1 MKQRVEHNRQL
12 PLPSSSSSR
21 QALSQRDRLDCKR
34 RLFYNA
40 FPLILLLFALCYYGS
55 YYRCSLYPSGEGGVE
70 GMTALRLLSGK
81 IPIVE
86 VTLNYNLLWFYP
98 IVLLFKVVGP
108 SYTALRIYFFAI
120 ATMTGLLAFF
130 IVKKTTN
137 QCWLALLA
145 GILALLLPGQLFRN
159 YMAFTVMLTMF
170 LFLKTFTLP
179 CRNMKTHLLWMA
191 ATGCSL
197 GMTFLIRIDL
207 GFFLSFLFL
216 GLVLIYPWLKSQQ
229 SENFSFKKRLLIAS
243 AAFFLGIAGFLLLH
257 LPAYLHAE
265 KRGFVVPFVTQY
277 GQWPH
282 MMISQATHL
291 VQTTLEKKATSLSA
305 ASYAS
310 APSAAT
316 APSSSVV
323 IKSNLVRPSL
333 YSMDIRER
341 ITTLNIYLPIFCA
354 LLLLLLTLLFFL
366 LGMVKKECSFSHAAL
381 IFLVML
387 GSSLTLFPQYFFWRP
402 DMVHLSEFMVPMT
415 TTLLV
420 ASFFVLGIRKKI
432 GRFFQLLLFL
442 FLFFS
447 ILDLVLYFING
458 TQSQSTGGIAV
469 SQERTEEF
477 IGANDVRVKLAPHE
491 FEEATA
497 ITQSILNH
505 SSPGEYV
512 VCYPY
517 NPEINFMT
525 DRPSYRQNLY
535 SDDMTAIQNF
545 DQATIAE
552 IEKYQPAVIVITDWP
567 INGTEHSRF
576 SNWAATT
583 YHYIQRHYQADYEHG
598 IIHIFVRVNREP
610 SQNQN
615 KN

>member
-1 MKQRVEHNRQL
+1 MERRVEDNQKL
-12 PLPSSSSSR
+12 LLPSNGSSR
-21 QALSQRDRLDCKR
+21 KPISQHDGSGYNRF
-34 RLFYNA
+34 LFYNA
-40 FPLILLLFALCYYGS
+40 CPLILLLFALFYYGS

-70 GMTALRLLSGK
+70 GITALRLLSGK

-86 VTLNYNLLWFYP
+86 VALNYNLLWFYP
-98 IVLLFKVVGP
+98 IVVLFKLVGP
-108 SYTALRIYFFAI
+108 SYTALRIYFFSI
-120 ATMTGLLAFF
+120 ATITGLLAFF
-130 IVKKTTN
+130 IVKKTTR
-137 QCWLALLA
+137 QYWLALLA

-159 YMAFTVMLTMF
+159 YMAFTVMLNMF
-170 LFLKTFTLP
+170 LFLKTFVLP
-179 CRNMKTHLLWMA
+179 CRNFKTHLLWMA

-197 GMTFLIRIDL
+197 GVTFLIRIDL
-207 GFFLSFLFL
+207 GFFLSLLFL
-216 GLVLIYPWLKSQQ
+216 GLVLIYPWIKSRQ
-229 SENFSFKKRLLIAS
+229 SESFSLKKRLLIAS
-243 AAFFLGIAGFLLLH
+243 AAFFLAIAGFLLLH
-257 LPAYLHAE
+257 IPAYLHAE
-265 KRGFVVPFVTQY
+265 KRGFAVPFVTQY

-282 MMISQATHL
+282 MIISQATQL
-291 VQTTLEKKATSLSA
+291 IKTTLNNKAPLST

-310 APSAAT
+310 APSTTAT
-316 APSSSVV
+316 SSSSVV
-323 IKSNLVRPSL
+323 VRSNLVRPSL
-333 YSMDIRER
+333 KSIDIRER
-341 ITTLNIYLPIFCA
+341 ITALNIYLPILCA
-354 LLLLLLTLLFFL
+354 LLLLLVIALFFF
-366 LGMVKKECSFSHAAL
+366 LGIAQKEPSVFHASW

-420 ASFFVLGIRKKI
+420 ASFSVWNIRKKI
-432 GRFFQLLLFL
+432 IWFFQPLLFL
-442 FLFFS
+442 FLCFS

-458 TQSQSTGGIAV
+458 AQSQSTGGIAI
-469 SQERTEEF
+469 SQRRTQEF

-497 ITQSILNH
+497 ISQSILAH
-505 SSPGEYV
+505 SKADEYV

-535 SDDMTAIQNF
+535 SDDMTATPNF
-545 DQATIAE
+545 DQTTIAE

-583 YHYIQRHYQADYEHG
+583 YHYIQSHYQADYEHG
-598 IIHIFVRVNREP
+598 IIHVFVRE
-610 SQNQN
+610 
-615 KN
+615 KK